1 MDWLNQI
8 GGMLQQYGSTNPVRG
23 ADSAERDFEKFAQ
36 SAPREEVAH
45 GLSETFR
52 SPETPP
58 FPQMLAQLFRNS
70 PTHQRATILN
80 SLVGTLGPA
89 LLSQVLSRHTGGAA
103 GLAGRL
109 TGAGQTHQVRPEDT
123 DQISPDAV
131 AELAAEAEKKDPS
144 VIDRISDFYADQ
156 PQLVK
161 TLGAAALGVAL
172 MQIGRKHKLL

>member
-8 GGMLQQYGSTNPVRG
+8 GGMLQQYAGANPARG
-23 ADSAERDFEKFAQ
+23 AESAERDYDRFAA

-52 SPETPP
+52 SSETPP

-70 PTHQRATILN
+70 PTEQRATILN
-80 SLVGTLGPA
+80 SLLGSLGPA
-89 LLSQVLSRHTGGAA
+89 VLSQVLSRHGGGAA
-103 GLAGRL
+103 GLGGLL
-109 TGAGQTHQVRPEDT
+109 TGAGQTHVRPEHT
-123 DQISPDAV
+123 QQISPDAV
-131 AELAAEAEKKDPS
+131 ADLAAEAEKKDPS